1 MWLRMWL
8 EVGGTSYV
16 FSTVWQIR
24 ANFVSWFLDVVDS
37 SQVRCWQF
45 FPAEEACS
53 FCWNSQA
60 LAFDLFQGYA
70 RSNLSNAWNWNWAD
84 WSWFGMWHIWTAWN
98 IHFAYDF
105 APGIGLDIPSLE
117 MREGTRHRFETNSS
131 TLKSIISVWDLRCS
145 SSHLC
150 FCGDCMSFL

>member
-1 MWLRMWL
+1 MF
-8 EVGGTSYV
+8 
-16 FSTVWQIR
+16 FSAVWQIR

-70 RSNLSNAWNWNWAD
+70 RSNLSNAWNYWNWAD

-117 MREGTRHRFETNSS
+117 MREGTRHRFEACEPEAFPMKMKQIHQHWN
-131 TLKSIISVWDLRCS
+131 R
-145 SSHLC
+145 SSHW
-150 FCGDCMSFL
+150 FENI